1 MAEFA
6 YNNSYQATI
15 EMAPYKALYG
25 RKCRSP
31 VHWDEAEER
40 KYLGPELVEQATEAI
55 KNIRERMKTAQS
67 RQKSYADRRRC
78 PLEFEV
84 RDKVFLKISP
94 ARGITRF
101 RKKEKLNPRY
111 IGPFEVLERVGKVG
125 Y

>member
-15 EMAPYKALYG
+15 ELAPYEAMYEKM
-25 RKCRSP
+25 CRSP
-31 VHWDEAEER
+31 VHWDKARER
-40 KYLGPELVEQATEAI
+40 KYLSLELVEQATDTI

-67 RQKSYADRRRC
+67 RQKSYADRRRR

-84 RDKVFLKISP
+84 GDKVFLKISP

-101 RKKEKLNPRY
+101 RKKVKLNPR
-111 IGPFEVLERVGKVG
+111 
-125 Y
+125 